1 MILISSNK
9 LIKLTIVVLDFIFLV
24 FFYEIDFLT
33 FLYFNIKLLILK
45 LCDFF
50 IVFFFKIKGL
60 F

>member
-50 IVFFFKIKGL
+50 IVFF
-60 F
+60 